1 MWLRGVRSGE
11 RSVSER
17 SIWPCGVSRLS
28 PAMMTWV
35 FVVAVAD
42 APFSRCCWWQFL
54 LLFCRTCFWAGE
66 TFSPKLSVCN
76 FIPTQRFLH
85 DTFMDVWEMLTCCA
99 AVSDLGSVLGFEVRC
114 LTFC

>member
-1 MWLRGVRSGE
+1 
-11 RSVSER
+11 
-17 SIWPCGVSRLS
+17 
-28 PAMMTWV
+28 MMTWV